1 MNVKMI
7 EEGFRENKIIN
18 GKYVIANQLGSGGM
32 GLVYLAHDLTN
43 SRRRVV
49 VKTLKNEALPNE
61 YVVKH
66 FYQEAEA
73 LGRINH
79 DGVVKMI
86 ETDKDNETT
95 LPFIVMEFADGPTLT
110 RVINRELMDAKK
122 CAGLVKQIAFA
133 LTAAHDE
140 NVLHRDLK
148 PDNIIV
154 IERQDEPDKIKLID
168 FGIAKVKESSV
179 GQSTVMEVL
188 VGTLEYLSPE
198 QLNSDQT
205 IQGEVFSLAAVA
217 YQMLTQKL
225 AFPLTGCRDRNEKVV
240 KLRELHRRGPKS
252 PTAIRSGLSTAVERV
267 FFKGLALNP
276 EKRYKTPIEF
286 AKALAAALENRI
298 PTAPSVVYRVHSR
311 PWRLLR
317 RHILLLVTAILLG
330 LVVAGAY
337 YFFQYNKARNPQPP
351 TSRERRGR

>member
-205 IQGEVFSLAAVA
+205 I
-217 YQMLTQKL
+217 
-225 AFPLTGCRDRNEKVV
+225 
-240 KLRELHRRGPKS
+240 
-252 PTAIRSGLSTAVERV
+252 
-267 FFKGLALNP
+267 
-276 EKRYKTPIEF
+276 
-286 AKALAAALENRI
+286 
-298 PTAPSVVYRVHSR
+298 
-311 PWRLLR
+311 
-317 RHILLLVTAILLG
+317 
-330 LVVAGAY
+330 
-337 YFFQYNKARNPQPP
+337 
-351 TSRERRGR
+351 